1 MVRALCMQQM
11 RARATAPAGRLARCA
26 HPAST
31 TGAISQARLIRPLSR
46 SANPFWQPLGTSAAN
61 TVHVRAIPLGG
72 AATLVQSRG
81 KAKGGRG
88 GRGGK
93 GGAGGGSGSLPQ
105 LLEMV
110 ADLPFDIQSTADSM
124 KEAADQLTK
133 NLGTIRAAELSP
145 SMLDH
150 LTVKMDGTPV
160 PLVAVAQVAREN
172 AKTTLITVFDK
183 KLAVEVEN
191 AVRKSDLNGF
201 ECSRNGDQIRI
212 TVPAL
217 TDEYRQSLVKLAKEH
232 LERSKVRVRRNRADG
247 IKAAKAADGL
257 TKDDVSRLEKCV
269 GSLADSVTKDLDG
282 IFDAKRKELETNK

>member
-124 KEAADQLTK
+124 KVRCFSVAC
-133 NLGTIRAAELSP
+133 LSIGW
-145 SMLDH
+145 M
-150 LTVKMDGTPV
+150 
-160 PLVAVAQVAREN
+160 RN
-172 AKTTLITVFDK
+172 A
-183 KLAVEVEN
+183 
-191 AVRKSDLNGF
+191 
-201 ECSRNGDQIRI
+201 C
-212 TVPAL
+212 AL
-217 TDEYRQSLVKLAKEH
+217 LQ
-232 LERSKVRVRRNRADG
+232 
-247 IKAAKAADGL
+247 
-257 TKDDVSRLEKCV
+257 
-269 GSLADSVTKDLDG
+269 
-282 IFDAKRKELETNK
+282 